1 MDQRCWQPELLTHD
15 EARRIAANVAKLSDN
30 LRKPTAT
37 VRGDYLPGGR
47 YAFAAF
53 MRHHVINAPVKSPVQ
68 KPDQAPSVTQNIG
81 SVMSH
86 TSMPLKSRG

>member
-1 MDQRCWQPELLTHD
+1 MKR
-15 EARRIAANVAKLSDN
+15 AGSGVKL
-30 LRKPTAT
+30 LRKSTGAL
-37 VRGDYLPGGR
+37 RGNYVTEGR
-47 YAFAAF
+47 YAFAAL

-86 TSMPLKSRG
+86 TSMRANSVDTKQ